1 MVAQVFPTL
10 IFKTQKTMDDYGA
23 PDMRYGDLSEQYLKN
38 NLHMFDISSRI
49 NPYTLQEIN
58 PLRKSLFMHYG
69 SRSDGRH
76 VTLQECAAILFDEF
90 RFLSGTFSIY
100 SNYQHLIKKMITHMQ
115 TGNGLPFCNTVL
127 NTALREQ
134 ILSDKSALNSSRLL
148 LKQAIQQNIDWT
160 NQSYPAERVGELSKA
175 ISFSKLPKFD
185 RFKDSFN
192 GMGITVHDTW
202 ATHITVKSLYID
214 GSHYRAEVHYK
225 IQDHFGLDITDIS
238 KFKFNQFRFFRIW
251 FMLQRYER
259 FGYKPFMTNME
270 TTIEIVGE
278 RNES

>member
-23 PDMRYGDLSEQYLKN
+23 PDMRYGDLCEQYLKN

-134 ILSDKSALNSSRLL
+134 ILSNKSALNSSRLL

-160 NQSYPAERVGELSKA
+160 NQSYPAERAGELSKA